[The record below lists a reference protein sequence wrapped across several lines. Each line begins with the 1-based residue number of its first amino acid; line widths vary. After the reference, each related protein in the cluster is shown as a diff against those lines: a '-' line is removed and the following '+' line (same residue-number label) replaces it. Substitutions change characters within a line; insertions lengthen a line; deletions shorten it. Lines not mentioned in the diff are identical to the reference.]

1 MTMLDSS
8 DRYVVL
14 RGGVPVEVE
23 ALRLA
28 WALEER
34 GFTFELA
41 GPDLCVRPGSALT
54 EDDVTLIRA
63 HKPALMALVCYIASD
78 LWRPSWQ
85 PHEVT
90 A

>member
-1 MTMLDSS
+1 MAVPES
-8 DRYVVL
+8 DYVTL
-14 RGGVPVEVE
+14 RGGCVVSAAVLRRVWAIE
-23 ALRLA
+23 ARGVRFAREGDDIILAPDSLVTDDDLAFLR
-28 WALEER
+28 
-34 GFTFELA
+34 
-41 GPDLCVRPGSALT
+41 V
-54 EDDVTLIRA
+54 